1 MCGMAWLRSGAAPA
15 ARTGNR
21 PSTQQQ
27 GAPSLRGP
35 NLHAEKCSELNGD
48 NFRKLTTN
56 AHLIGHHPA
65 SPPRWLGYFPCNRS
79 RALSL
84 PLRVLYGSFARARG
98 CGYVCKLEACT
109 LQHCGKI
116 EKERESLIYLLRC
129 WNYRANDAP
138 KFNTKHAHIFI

>member
-1 MCGMAWLRSGAAPA
+1 MYGMAWLRSGAAPA

-84 PLRVLYGSFARARG
+84 PLRVLYGSFARARKDG
-98 CGYVCKLEACT
+98 RMWICVQIGGLHSTT
-109 LQHCGKI
+109 LRKDR
-116 EKERESLIYLLRC
+116 ERERERESL
-129 WNYRANDAP
+129 
-138 KFNTKHAHIFI
+138 KKT